1 MGRYRFKKE
10 DIQRIE
16 DIISKIE
23 KFENERL
30 DCYSISRDYYIKTIK
45 YEINLREDILSESRN
60 VFELQ
65 QSMNKMRNF
74 NQSDF
79 TENDVDATY
88 FDQHRAELKELRK
101 DLYFLHK
108 LLVKKRDPDR
118 WIILVFIFSS
128 YVIMLQDYGGD
139 YEFLFAGWLMNLSAV
154 ILWLWKGP
162 H

>member
-23 KFENERL
+23 KLENERL
-30 DCYSISRDYYIKTIK
+30 DSYSISRDYYKTTIK
-45 YEINLREDILSESRN
+45 YEMNLREDILSKSGN
-60 VFELQ
+60 LVELQ
-65 QSMNKMRNF
+65 QSMNKIRNF
-74 NQSDF
+74 KQSDF

-88 FDQHRAELKELRK
+88 FDQHRAELKDLKK
-101 DLYFLHK
+101 DLYFLNK
-108 LLVKKRDPDR
+108 LLVNKRNPDR
-118 WIILVFIFSS
+118 WIILVFIWSS
-128 YVIMLQDYGGD
+128 YLVMFQDYDGYYGN
-139 YEFLFAGWLMNLSAV
+139 LFAGCLLNLSAV